1 MRFQIL
7 AILIA
12 SLTVANM
19 TGAQPRETPVT
30 PCGAHISP
38 RPHPQLIL
46 NQRTGEACLVTEKSD
61 SRRIGPDSKLRIR
74 DKELEIR
81 VVHTLTPFN
90 TYALNDSPV
99 HPVKRTPLYGF
110 RVPPGPYLVDVPT
123 DSLLSFLPAEEQ
135 APQPEMREDELRRL
149 VTDLRVR
156 SQERI
161 PDLLRQTQRL
171 LIRNSADDAYGLE
184 ELRMR
189 VIFALSDM
197 AASQHADPSGH
208 AALQIRNTLRAEL
221 APSFRPD
228 TRELTLTRELIDT
241 YRQLSRETDA
251 LQRIAGQ
258 LAQMGEL
265 SPSDSTRTHQRL
277 TEAGQHLARAGETL
291 TAVHIVEEAAL
302 TAMDA
307 EAEWSRVLSVS
318 RFKNRSVHL
327 RVQPQAVASVPSPA
341 QTRILD
347 ATLKRESIV
356 RPSLGLTLLYANQA
370 TYASEFGVETRN
382 GTSRVVETDQR
393 DDRTNWALTLGLLI
407 RAQVGELHLPL
418 WGGPWYATRWNH
430 L

>member
-1 MRFQIL
+1 
-7 AILIA
+7 
-12 SLTVANM
+12 
-19 TGAQPRETPVT
+19 
-30 PCGAHISP
+30 
-38 RPHPQLIL
+38 
-46 NQRTGEACLVTEKSD
+46 
-61 SRRIGPDSKLRIR
+61 
-74 DKELEIR
+74 
-81 VVHTLTPFN
+81 
-90 TYALNDSPV
+90 
-99 HPVKRTPLYGF
+99 
-110 RVPPGPYLVDVPT
+110 
-123 DSLLSFLPAEEQ
+123 
-135 APQPEMREDELRRL
+135 
-149 VTDLRVR
+149 
-156 SQERI
+156 
-161 PDLLRQTQRL
+161 
-171 LIRNSADDAYGLE
+171 
-184 ELRMR
+184 
-189 VIFALSDM
+189 
-197 AASQHADPSGH
+197 
-208 AALQIRNTLRAEL
+208 
-221 APSFRPD
+221 
-228 TRELTLTRELIDT
+228 LTLTRELIDT